1 MKRLHGT
8 TSIPFSSL
16 GQKARRQEVGESQNS
31 RGRERASACVC
42 GGWCGGELEGPLKV
56 GHGQIAGNGIG
67 TSRVSVI

>member
-1 MKRLHGT
+1 MAQL
-8 TSIPFSSL
+8 PFLSVL
-16 GQKARRQEVGESQNS
+16 WARRQEGKKWERVRTAEG
-31 RGRERASACVC
+31 ERASACVC